1 MGKKSL
7 QSFRSYLHF
16 WENGHVVCKFLKLRA
31 VFRLK
36 MPGLK
41 GISLIGDCQWSK
53 VVYKRVR
60 REKPAWSQGVL
71 GSVNPGLYR
80 EL

>member
-16 WENGHVVCKFLKLRA
+16 WENLHVVCKFLKLRA

-41 GISLIGDCQWSK
+41 GISLIGDGQWSK
-53 VVYKRVR
+53 VVYKRVKGEASLVPR
-60 REKPAWSQGVL
+60 RSRLSQSWTL
-71 GSVNPGLYR
+71 P
-80 EL
+80 

>member
-1 MGKKSL
+1 
-7 QSFRSYLHF
+7 
-16 WENGHVVCKFLKLRA
+16 
-31 VFRLK
+31 

-41 GISLIGDCQWSK
+41 GISLIGDGQWSK

-60 REKPAWSQGVL
+60 REKPPWSLGVL